1 MSYAGST
8 YRCSKKINAGGMA
21 ELYVGLAIN
30 ATGFRRLCAI
40 KKILPEHASKPVFL
54 DLMKSEA
61 HLCQSLHH
69 ANIVQV
75 WGFETIDDSYG
86 IVMEYVN
93 GPDLGLIQ
101 KVCHKTRINFSI
113 PMSCFVA
120 AEVARALSYV
130 HTRKDELSGK
140 PLGIVHLDISPSNIL
155 VSYEGEVK
163 ITDFGIAI
171 ARQAKFYDDQQSNMR
186 GKFSYMSPE
195 QISGKPVDARTDIYS
210 LGVVLWEMIAGGKL
224 FTPNKH
230 DEARGEAQAHLSRL
244 EKIAGKL
251 DEDLAAIILK
261 CLAVQPEHRY
271 QTAAEFELALA
282 RYVQHQHPDFTR
294 QRLARFIQMTLVS
307 EYESTQ
313 LVIKSILA
321 EPEER
326 SLIEFK
332 GEATAPRRAH
342 PAEQPA
348 EDDSDDDMVP
358 MQIVPQQHAPRQ
370 NAPGRANMKEI
381 SYSEGQQELPRFTVQ
396 GGLARTR
403 NAQFVSPTHVHQRRV
418 ESRSS
423 GNLMMWVMLVVA
435 GALLTLALSHNT
447 WLLAKIAAV
456 KAGFK

>member
-40 KKILPEHASKPVFL
+40 KKILPEHATKSVYL

-130 HTRKDELSGK
+130 HTRKDELTNK
-140 PLGIVHLDISPSNIL
+140 PLGIVHMDVSPSNIL

-171 ARQAKFYDDQQSNMR
+171 ARRANFYDDQQSSIR

-195 QISGKPVDARTDIYS
+195 QISGRSVDGRTDIYS

-224 FTPNKH
+224 FTPNKP
-230 DEARGEAQAHLSRL
+230 DESRGEPQLHLQRL
-244 EKIAGKL
+244 EKTVGKL
-251 DEDLAAIILK
+251 DTDLAAIMLK
-261 CLAVQPEHRY
+261 CLAVRPEDRY
-271 QTAAEFELALA
+271 QSAAEFELALA
-282 RYVQHQHPDFTR
+282 RYVQHHHPDFTR
-294 QRLARFIQMTLVS
+294 QRLARFMQMTLVN
-307 EYESTQ
+307 EYETTQ
-313 LVIKSILA
+313 TVIKSILS

-326 SLIEFK
+326 SLIDF
-332 GEATAPRRAH
+332 
-342 PAEQPA
+342 
-348 EDDSDDDMVP
+348 
-358 MQIVPQQHAPRQ
+358 
-370 NAPGRANMKEI
+370 NPGRAPAKAPAAVAAVVSESQPAPQPIAPPPGRPNRPGMSEI
-381 SYSEGQQELPRFTVQ
+381 SFNEGGMEQRRFTVQ
-396 GGLARTR
+396 GAPQSRH
-403 NAQFVSPTHVHQRRV
+403 AQSRFVTATHVPQRR
-418 ESRSS
+418 SMSKKS
-423 GNLMMWVMLVVA
+423 GNLMFWVTLLVLMAAVTVA
-435 GALLTLALSHNT
+435 LHQKT
-447 WLLAKIAAV
+447 WLLAKIAAIKV
-456 KAGFK
+456 GFK